1 MNQMAT
7 EKHSIKPAKESL
19 ADYGNIEQDKGH
31 HPTRVFKKNI

>member
-19 ADYGNIEQDKGH
+19 ADYGNIEQHNGIAEY
-31 HPTRVFKKNI
+31 PI